1 MTPII
6 SYSFEDYLAIIAQP
20 YLQQQIL
27 HLILI
32 MAFPEQMKSA
42 ILG

>member
-1 MTPII
+1 MLIT
-6 SYSFEDYLAIIAQP
+6 SYSFEDYVASTAQP

-27 HLILI
+27 RLVLV
-32 MAFPEQMKSA
+32 MAFPEQMINA